1 MKTLKLVALGSA
13 VALTL
18 GLGTAQAQFVGSKA
32 PQVTTV
38 KEVLK
43 NGKDNQMVVLEGKV
57 IERIKGDDYRFRD
70 STGVIEVEIDDHVFK
85 GQTVTPDTLIR
96 IEAEVDTEIVGDN
109 KLDVERLAII
119 K

>member
-1 MKTLKLVALGSA
+1 MIKIGVSQGVFGEHGHTVFK
-13 VALTL
+13 
-18 GLGTAQAQFVGSKA
+18 AQFVDSKA

-57 IERIKGDDYRFRD
+57 IERIKGDDYRFCD
-70 STGVIEVEIDDHVFK
+70 STGVIEIDDHVFK